1 MADVVFL
8 VNQLQSRDP
17 ALATRFEKEIVEA
30 AALADGHE
38 TVECRILLV
47 DENPSLVRIQF
58 GRPGWVKAFPPV
70 SVEAPEGEVRSKTSE
85 VLRGA

>member
-1 MADVVFL
+1 MAQVVFL

-17 ALATRFEKEIVEA
+17 ALARRFEKEIQEA
-30 AALADGHE
+30 AATADPNE
-38 TVECRILLV
+38 TVECRILIA